1 MPTRVSIEQRLIR
14 LFARHDDALA
24 QFPVPLSTT
33 SGGSTTT
40 LVDSKLGRG
49 STDANLFDGRDI
61 KIIEKVGSGPEVG
74 EISRIDNAG
83 FASPATITVSPALT
97 QTVEPDTDYLAY
109 PRSLSPHVTV
119 QAINDVLR
127 NTYTWELFVP
137 SMVPDSIF
145 DSDVATIGN
154 NWATVG
160 TPSTGPE
167 WVVTSAHILL
177 GTRAIHVIG
186 DAADEGIESAEFFV
200 TENDQLLVSVTG
212 RVNVGSMKTIL
223 RDVSNSADVS
233 PSPITTEK
241 FHFTETRFIVP
252 VPNDMER
259 GAIRVLSAAAS
270 DDFYISSPVVVQSM
284 GGRAY
289 PAPSWLTDPASQVKR
304 AFYLPA
310 GYASEAA
317 NSYMALSERA
327 WTAPMPNFIR
337 SDRDV
342 TPVHVQFKADSAG
355 PLALLCQRSFAE
367 LTSDSTASSATLA
380 NTGVTAADED
390 YVTYAAA
397 ARIYEQQGD
406 HGEASVWKGKAADIA
421 RSKGYGDRSF
431 QVLQNPKVPV

>member
-1 MPTRVSIEQRLIR
+1 MSTRVSIEQRLIR

-97 QTVEPDTDYLAY
+97 QTVEMSTDYLAY
-109 PRSLSPHVTV
+109 PRGLSPHVTV

-127 NTYTWELFVP
+127 NTYTWELYIP

-145 DSDVATIGN
+145 DSDVLKIEN
-154 NWATVG
+154 NWADVG
-160 TPSTGPE
+160 SPTTTD
-167 WVVTSAHILL
+167 WVVTAAHILL
-177 GTRAIHVIG
+177 GTRAINVIS
-186 DAADEGIESAEFFV
+186 DAADEGVTSAEFFV
-200 TENDQLLVSVTG
+200 SETDQLLVSVVA
-212 RVNVGSMKTIL
+212 RVNVGSVKVIL

-233 PSPITTEK
+233 PSPITTEE
-241 FHFTETRFIVP
+241 FQFTETRFVVP

-259 GAIRVLSAAAS
+259 GTLRFLSAAAS

-327 WTAPMPNFIR
+327 WTAPMPNFILN
-337 SDRDV
+337 SRDV

-355 PLALLCQRSFAE
+355 PLALLCQRPFAE

-397 ARIYEQQGD
+397 ARIYEQNGE
-406 HGEASVWKGKAADIA
+406 HGEAAGWKNKAANIA
-421 RSKGYGDRSF
+421 RSKSYGKSDF
-431 QVLQNPKVPV
+431 QVLQNPRVAV